1 MAQIVYSP
9 LETSKAH
16 ERRVKEGFFEKYV
29 GGLGLD
35 VGCGYDPI
43 CGAFAPERLD
53 REFFEAFSDFSDLS
67 QYIAEAGPNDPDGYG
82 ALYGEMPLLW
92 DMCHGNGDAH
102 ELAGI
107 PPETFDYVHSSHLLE
122 HLEDPVRFLRRAFE
136 VLKPGGYLLLLVPHR
151 DRYENKRLLPS
162 NWNGDHK
169 SYWLPE
175 EHDPPH
181 TWGLLQ
187 VLKLAAGVSTEWNL
201 QYIRVCDE
209 GWTKPPE
216 GQHAGGEY
224 SIEAVVRKL

>member
-1 MAQIVYSP
+1 MAQIIYSP

-16 ERRVKEGFFEKYV
+16 ERRIREGFFKKYTNGV
-29 GGLGLD
+29 GLD
-35 VGCGYDPI
+35 VGCGHDPI
-43 CGAFAPERLD
+43 HAPSFAQPG
-53 REFFEAFSDFSDLS
+53 DLLEWPGFGLWVTQS
-67 QYIAEAGPNDPDGYG
+67 IMKGSKFVVP
-82 ALYGEMPLLW
+82 W
-92 DMCHGNGDAH
+92 DMCHGDGDAH
-102 ELAGI
+102 ELALI
-107 PPETFDYVHSSHLLE
+107 QPETFDYVHSSHLLE